1 MVVALD
7 DTVSRRA
14 DVMARELPDGAVLV
28 DMVSGRCWELNRVGA
43 ALWTLLESP
52 TTLRG
57 ACDAL
62 SGRYDVEL
70 AVLQRDVLAVGDEL
84 IRAGLL
90 LRGPAAGSETRP

>member
-1 MVVALD
+1 MVALD
-7 DTVSRRA
+7 ETVSRRA
-14 DVMARELPDGAVLV
+14 DVMAREIPDGAVLV
-28 DMVSGRCWELNRVGA
+28 DMMSGRCWELNRVGA

-52 TTLRG
+52 TTLRQ

-70 AVLQRDVLAVGDEL
+70 AVLQRDVIAIGDEL

-90 LRGPAAGSETRP
+90 VPAGPAGPGTRP